1 LPGFLAG
8 GFCQGSRTQILG
20 LTTALSTIALWA
32 VGDTTL
38 TDLIA
43 KLPVIFG
50 GLGLAALGAKV
61 NDASCTAN
69 RQIHQGKMS
78 CCGPVHGRFM
88 QAPIALL
95 KSMTSSGT

>member
-1 LPGFLAG
+1 MLNLAWLLTG
-8 GFCQGSRTQILG
+8 GFAKGYRTQILG

-61 NDASCTAN
+61 NDASLPAPQTA
-69 RQIHQGKMS
+69 
-78 CCGPVHGRFM
+78 
-88 QAPIALL
+88 
-95 KSMTSSGT
+95 KSAKPK

>member
-1 LPGFLAG
+1 MLNLAWLLTG
-8 GFCQGSRTQILG
+8 GFAKGYRTQILG

-43 KLPVIFG
+43 KLPVIFD

-61 NDASCTAN
+61 NDASRPAPQTA
-69 RQIHQGKMS
+69 
-78 CCGPVHGRFM
+78 
-88 QAPIALL
+88 
-95 KSMTSSGT
+95 KSAKAK